1 MSPLALTYSFQ
12 LPPKPALQSDEHSRV
27 CGHRWTLWPQVRRTI
42 PLLPGSPV
50 SVCSCVYLLFP
61 VSTLTLASAVL
72 VLIPGLCLQQADF
85 TERSTWLV
93 LASMSCPGVLLL
105 SPASLLPVFHDLHLK
120 VAWVLPFMVSFPA
133 LPDSLFQAPSHLLSP
148 PPQNPPPRPF

>member
-61 VSTLTLASAVL
+61 VSTLTLASGVL
-72 VLIPGLCLQQADF
+72 VLCLQQADF

-105 SPASLLPVFHDLHLK
+105 LSPASLLPVFHDLHLK
-120 VAWVLPFMVSFPA
+120 VAWVLHFILSFPA

-148 PPQNPPPRPF
+148 PQTPPTSRPF